1 MKRKFWILL
10 LLLVLCILSVLLLFV
25 CSGDKTGLGG
35 SWNVD
40 IPSEYDL
47 RLGAGSNKGEIRRVT
62 YNLQRPDWFNQGNL
76 AIAYEFSDTPEQDC
90 YDVGYYSVKGK
101 RIDLMGAGTWTIID
115 DILTI
120 CYVVGTVRTF
130 TREQ

>member
-10 LLLVLCILSVLLLFV
+10 LLLVLCIFSVLLLFV

-47 RLGAGSNKGEIRRVT
+47 
-62 YNLQRPDWFNQGNL
+62 
-76 AIAYEFSDTPEQDC
+76 
-90 YDVGYYSVKGK
+90 
-101 RIDLMGAGTWTIID
+101 
-115 DILTI
+115 
-120 CYVVGTVRTF
+120 
-130 TREQ
+130 